1 MDHST
6 KPSSTSLFQV
16 YLRLRPPPSP
26 LVQLTPQSL
35 YPTLPPP
42 ERYLTV
48 EPPLPDAQDGM
59 PTHITIHP
67 PSDSRK
73 RAVEKFAFTKV
84 FQEEAAQLDVFKGTG
99 VIPLVEGVLAEGRDG
114 LLATLGVTG
123 SGKSHTIL
131 GSKSQRGLTQLS
143 LDLLYRSLNGRTLHP
158 ERSPSLVSSLNA
170 ADASEA
176 QILTATDFLESV
188 YGDALLERTNSRAPT
203 PMTVGQVSPSKAA
216 TSQVG
221 GPKSQWEIL
230 SLSPGYSSKD
240 HPRERSSAKSA
251 VQEPTQSAGPTPH
264 KAQDAPSRLPFWNTP
279 RITKQQAKLRFG
291 NTLQDPN
298 FVPSV
303 PKRHL
308 PQRPSA
314 LPRFPDITDTSVA
327 SDPQSEYAILVSLYE
342 VYNDRIFD
350 LLSHPRNLKD
360 LRRRPLLFKPTEA
373 SPDRKVVAGL
383 RKVVCGSYEE
393 AMMVLETGL
402 MERRVAGTGSNS
414 VSSRS
419 HGFFCVEVK
428 KRPRGGMSI
437 AWSGA
442 QLAVVDL
449 AGSERARNAK
459 TAGATLAEAGK
470 INESL
475 MYLGQCLQMQSDGQD
490 ASKPTLVPFR
500 QCKLTELLFSNSFP
514 SSYHPTTQ
522 HAHHHRNAQKAI
534 MIVTADPLGD
544 FNATSQILR
553 YSALA
558 REVTVPRI
566 PSVSSS
572 ILASA
577 IACSGTHKPDSNGQ
591 VSPTATHTD
600 EAVVEMAFSEIARLS
615 EEVAILGVKLNE
627 EEGRRREAEGSWR
640 KAEERAA
647 EVEREVREECWEEM
661 ERRLGEERRR
671 WLGAWGEEADRND
684 EHLDRKLDILSKGIQ
699 IYEDPVDHSDRVT
712 ELEAENGRLRR
723 RLEALEREM
732 NSRSPTRSSKKPPQ
746 LTTPSKPSS
755 IGENDFGTT
764 LFKLNM
770 LNLSPK
776 EPKMTPAGTIPGK
789 KVRKLT
795 ARKWDLMDENELD
808 AYT

>member
-1 MDHST
+1 MEPPPR
-6 KPSSTSLFQV
+6 PSSASLFQV

-35 YPTLPPP
+35 YPSLPPP
-42 ERYLTV
+42 ERYLAV
-48 EPPLPDAQDGM
+48 EPPLQDARDNY

-84 FQEEAAQLDVFKGTG
+84 FQEEAAQLDIFQGTG
-99 VIPLVEGVLAEGRDG
+99 VIPLVEGVLGESRDG

-143 LDLLYRSLNGRTLHP
+143 LDLLFRSLGKQTLHP
-158 ERSPSLVSSLNA
+158 NSSISLIASLTA
-170 ADASEA
+170 GDASEA
-176 QILTATDFLESV
+176 QILAATDFLDGV
-188 YGDALLERTNSRAPT
+188 YGDALHERPNSRAPT
-203 PMTVGQVSPSKAA
+203 PMTVGNDSYPS
-216 TSQVG
+216 SQTT
-221 GPKSQWEIL
+221 GPKNQWAIL
-230 SLSPGYSSKD
+230 SLNPGFLSLDKTIQCSSVQ
-240 HPRERSSAKSA
+240 PP
-251 VQEPTQSAGPTPH
+251 VQEKRMQAAEAHPH
-264 KAQDAPSRLPFWNTP
+264 EAQDIPSKLRFRNHPQHT
-279 RITKQQAKLRFG
+279 RKQTKLRFG
-291 NTLQDPN
+291 NTVQDST
-298 FVPSV
+298 FVPNL
-303 PKRHL
+303 PKRHV
-308 PQRPSA
+308 PQRPSV
-314 LPRFPDITDTSVA
+314 LPRLPDITDVSVGTDSHA
-327 SDPQSEYAILVSLYE
+327 EYAILVSMYE

-383 RKVVCGSYEE
+383 RKIVCGSYEE
-393 AMMVLETGL
+393 ALMVLETGL

-419 HGFFCVEVK
+419 HGFFCVEVR
-428 KRPRGGMSI
+428 KRRRGGMST

-442 QLAVVDL
+442 QLTVVDL

-490 ASKPTLVPFR
+490 STKPTLVPFR

-514 SSYHPTTQ
+514 SSHHPASQ
-522 HAHHHRNAQKAI
+522 MAAHHRNPQKAV

-566 PSVSSS
+566 PSVSST
-572 ILASA
+572 ILAGS
-577 IACSGTHKPDSNGQ
+577 IACSGTHKADCSGRT
-591 VSPTATHTD
+591 SPAGTHTD

-615 EEVAILGVKLNE
+615 EEVEILGVKLGE
-627 EEGRRREAEGSWR
+627 EEGRRRG
-640 KAEERAA
+640 AEEGWQRAEDRA
-647 EVEREVREECWEEM
+647 EQIEREVREECWEEM
-661 ERRLGEERRR
+661 ERRMGEERRR

-684 EHLDRKLDILSKGIQ
+684 EHLDRKLDILTKGIQ
-699 IYEDPVDHSDRVT
+699 IYEDPEARLDDRT
-712 ELEAENGRLRR
+712 ELESENEQLRR
-723 RLEALEREM
+723 RLDALEREI
-732 NSRSPTRSSKKPPQ
+732 NSRSPTRPSKKPSQSSTPQ
-746 LTTPSKPSS
+746 KPLSS
-755 IGENDFGTT
+755 GDDELGTT
-764 LFKLNM
+764 LFKLNAM
-770 LNLSPK
+770 SLTPK
-776 EPKMTPAGTIPGK
+776 EPKTSPIGTKTPKI
-789 KVRKLT
+789 RKLT

>member
-1 MDHST
+1 MEQSARPST
-6 KPSSTSLFQV
+6 TSLFQV

-48 EPPLPDAQDGM
+48 EPPLQDAQDGM

-84 FQEEAAQLDVFKGTG
+84 FEEEAAQLDIFKGTG
-99 VIPLVEGVLAEGRDG
+99 VIPLVEGVLREGRDG

-143 LDLLYRSLNGRTLHP
+143 LDLLYRSLGHRTLRA
-158 ERSPSLVSSLNA
+158 EASPLLVSSLNA

-176 QILTATDFLESV
+176 QILTAADFLEGV
-188 YGDALLERTNSRAPT
+188 YGDAPHERPTSRAPT
-203 PMTVGQVSPSKAA
+203 PMTVGREFPLQAPKHQATGPESQWPIVSP
-216 TSQVG
+216 G
-221 GPKSQWEIL
+221 FEL
-230 SLSPGYSSKD
+230 STQ
-240 HPRERSSAKSA
+240 ESAKKASDIESA
-251 VQEPTQSAGPTPH
+251 VRKPTRTAEPTPH
-264 KAQDAPSRLPFWNTP
+264 EAQDVPSTIPSWKTP
-279 RITKQQAKLRFG
+279 RKTTKQAKLRFG
-291 NTLQDPN
+291 NTLQDPT
-298 FVPSV
+298 FTPSI
-303 PKRHL
+303 PKRHI

-314 LPRFPDITDTSVA
+314 LPRFPDIGDVSVA
-327 SDPQSEYAILVSLYE
+327 NDAQAEYAILVSMYE

-360 LRRRPLLFKPTEA
+360 LRRRPLLFKPTEG

-383 RKVVCGSYEE
+383 RKIVCGSYEE
-393 AMMVLETGL
+393 ALMVLETGL

-428 KRPRGGMSI
+428 KRPRGGMST
-437 AWSGA
+437 AWSSA
-442 QLAVVDL
+442 QLTVVDL

-490 ASKPTLVPFR
+490 GSKPNLVPFR

-514 SSYHPTTQ
+514 SSHHPPA
-522 HAHHHRNAQKAI
+522 HHVHHHRSAQKAV

-566 PSVSSS
+566 PSVSST
-572 ILASA
+572 ILASST
-577 IACSGTHKPDSNGQ
+577 ACSGTHKADANGQ
-591 VSPTATHTD
+591 DSPAANHTD

-615 EEVAILGVKLNE
+615 EELEILAIRLE
-627 EEGRRREAEGSWR
+627 EEKGRREEAEESWK
-640 KAEERAA
+640 KAEERA
-647 EVEREVREECWEEM
+647 EETERQIREECWEET
-661 ERRLGEERRR
+661 ERRLNDERRR
-671 WLGAWGEEADRND
+671 WLGAWGEE
-684 EHLDRKLDILSKGIQ
+684 
-699 IYEDPVDHSDRVT
+699 
-712 ELEAENGRLRR
+712 
-723 RLEALEREM
+723 
-732 NSRSPTRSSKKPPQ
+732 
-746 LTTPSKPSS
+746 
-755 IGENDFGTT
+755 
-764 LFKLNM
+764 
-770 LNLSPK
+770 
-776 EPKMTPAGTIPGK
+776 
-789 KVRKLT
+789 
-795 ARKWDLMDENELD
+795 
-808 AYT
+808 